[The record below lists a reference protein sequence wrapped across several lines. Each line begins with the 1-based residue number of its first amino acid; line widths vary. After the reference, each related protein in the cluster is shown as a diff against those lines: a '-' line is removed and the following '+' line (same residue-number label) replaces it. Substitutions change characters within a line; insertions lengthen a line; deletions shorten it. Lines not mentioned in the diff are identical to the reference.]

1 MHFHIYVDHMF
12 KMAKSTYAATGVA
25 AVAAVAAVLL
35 YCILFFKLQAMLEAF
50 AAVWAPTARLFF
62 LVTVVCLWFTHFV
75 VMK

>member
-12 KMAKSTYAATGVA
+12 KMAKSTYAATGV
-25 AVAAVAAVLL
+25 AVLL